1 MTERKR
7 HDHDRIDALIREV
20 ASGEQERDTLPN
32 SSYRLEKE
40 AQAMYFSNM
49 RRNMQSRIAAAIVR
63 CNSDL
68 SELKVMEALK

>member
-7 HDHDRIDALIREV
+7 YDNDRIDALIREV
-20 ASGEQERDTLPN
+20 ASGEQKRDTLPN

-49 RRNMQSRIAAAIVR
+49 RRNMQSRTAEAIVR
-63 CNSDL
+63 CNPDI
-68 SELKVMEALK
+68 SELKVMEVLK